1 MPQNTFPL
9 PPAASNSRFTFLGMQ
24 DLKISKPDVWKTDE
38 TVTYALNNPN
48 DGVYVIDGQITQT
61 TKDVAA
67 ATTAA
72 GKPFILGYT
81 DLGLRTGVPGN
92 ADMDTLAEAL
102 KLTDKI
108 AIGTSPQSEWS
119 PLPGRPPSLWADFG
133 TRNGFTWICPFIHVR
148 LLADLAARRTRDS
161 LAERNTPVFCL
172 MGYALANYCLG
183 KPLPAYPTSLRT
195 DNMMRSYQLS
205 LQVLRDYLSPL
216 YAVSG
221 AGGPKGLSR
230 GTRKWCAQA
239 GFDGVVFTGPVT
251 NAERDTMPAAAR
263 QPQDLGD
270 YEDLVDATWE

>member
-24 DLKISKPDVWKTDE
+24 DLKISKPDAWKTDE

-119 PLPGRPPSLWADFG
+119 PLPGRPQRYGPTSGPGTGSPGYARLSMYVCSPTSPRAAHATAWLKG
-133 TRNGFTWICPFIHVR
+133 TRPSF
-148 LLADLAARRTRDS
+148 A
-161 LAERNTPVFCL
+161 
-172 MGYALANYCLG
+172 
-183 KPLPAYPTSLRT
+183 
-195 DNMMRSYQLS
+195 
-205 LQVLRDYLSPL
+205 
-216 YAVSG
+216 
-221 AGGPKGLSR
+221 
-230 GTRKWCAQA
+230 
-239 GFDGVVFTGPVT
+239 
-251 NAERDTMPAAAR
+251 
-263 QPQDLGD
+263 
-270 YEDLVDATWE
+270 